1 MLITRPNHDVTT
13 NYLYFWSQELI
24 NQAKK
29 NNLKVVDLAK
39 KRANAKEFN
48 SVIKKIKPSL
58 IVINGHGNGS
68 SVAGYDDE
76 PLVIAGQNEIILNKA
91 IVYARSCKSA
101 ETLGPK
107 SIKSGCKTYIG
118 YDDDFVFVT
127 EDNKLTKP
135 LEDKTSEMFME
146 PSNYIVISLL
156 KGHTTDDAN
165 QRSKKLFKHNIQKL
179 TTSIAT
185 KEDNEL
191 IPYLVWDYS
200 HQVCLGDPN
209 AAI

>member
-1 MLITRPNHDVTT
+1 M
-13 NYLYFWSQELI
+13 
-24 NQAKK
+24 
-29 NNLKVVDLAK
+29 AK

-107 SIKSGCKTYIG
+107 SIKSGRKTYIG

-209 AAI
+209 VAI